1 MTARETALLVL
12 QEIETRDIK
21 SDLALHR
28 RLHLSKLGRN
38 DRALV
43 TELVNGTLKF
53 RLQSDFIIR
62 KFYHHDYDRAAPVLK
77 NILRLGIYQLLHLD
91 RIPRSAAV
99 NECVKLSRKYK
110 GDHLARLTNGLL
122 RKISP
127 ETVDLESWTG
137 DLPLSEQMSIRH
149 SHQSWSIGRWL
160 EHYGREKTE
169 AMLMYNNLPPLTGFR
184 INSIRTHEDALFS
197 MPGFSGIEHH
207 DAGLERFFFS
217 REFSMLEPLLHEG
230 LVSIQN
236 PTQGLACLLIDPQ
249 PGWTVYDMCAAPGG
263 KSTFMAQLMNNTGSI
278 IALDLYHNK
287 LEKLETNA
295 AALGIS
301 IITCR
306 VGDARSYDP
315 GCRPDSILLDA
326 PCTGTGVLGRRAE
339 LRWKLTREH
348 LLELTAIQA
357 SLLDRAAELL
367 NPGGIL
373 VYATCSI
380 EPEENI
386 GQIDAFLRRHP
397 DFRQDCHP
405 ERIGE
410 RFSRHLTPDG
420 SILTLPGD
428 HEGFDGGFAQRL
440 RKTAG

>member
-1 MTARETALLVL
+1 
-12 QEIETRDIK
+12 
-21 SDLALHR
+21 
-28 RLHLSKLGRN
+28 
-38 DRALV
+38 
-43 TELVNGTLKF
+43 
-53 RLQSDFIIR
+53 
-62 KFYHHDYDRAAPVLK
+62 
-77 NILRLGIYQLLHLD
+77 
-91 RIPRSAAV
+91 
-99 NECVKLSRKYK
+99 
-110 GDHLARLTNGLL
+110 
-122 RKISP
+122 
-127 ETVDLESWTG
+127 
-137 DLPLSEQMSIRH
+137 
-149 SHQSWSIGRWL
+149 
-160 EHYGREKTE
+160 
-169 AMLMYNNLPPLTGFR
+169 
-184 INSIRTHEDALFS
+184 
-197 MPGFSGIEHH
+197 
-207 DAGLERFFFS
+207 
-217 REFSMLEPLLHEG
+217 
-230 LVSIQN
+230 
-236 PTQGLACLLIDPQ
+236 
-249 PGWTVYDMCAAPGG
+249 MCAAPGG